1 MSTDMSYGVDV
12 LAFGAHP
19 DDVELFC
26 GGIMIRLADLGYTTG
41 VVDLT
46 RGELASHGTIE
57 EHARE
62 AEAASHVLGLTF
74 RENLGFPDGF
84 IFPWSGYE
92 APSEQA
98 KTSHLGRAV
107 EVLRRRLPE
116 IVLLPWIEERHPDHA
131 AAGVLITKAVFFA
144 GLRKF
149 GTEAPTERFV
159 PRQVLYYEM
168 RHRMGPTFIVDT
180 SNAWERKAQA
190 IACHASQV
198 TLRPGDQPTLIS
210 SPRAL
215 EAIEARDAYYGSM
228 IGARYG
234 EALKSLSTLGL
245 VDPVAH
251 FRANPYHEAHAFEA
265 RR

>member
-1 MSTDMSYGVDV
+1 
-12 LAFGAHP
+12 
-19 DDVELFC
+19 
-26 GGIMIRLADLGYTTG
+26 

-46 RGELASHGTIE
+46 RGELASHGTVE
-57 EHARE
+57 ERARE
-62 AEAASHVLGLTF
+62 AEAASRVLGLSF
-74 RENLGFPDGF
+74 RENLGLPDGF

-92 APSEQA
+92 APSEDA
-98 KTSHLGRAV
+98 KGSHLGRAV
-107 EVLRRRLPE
+107 EELRRRRPE

-131 AAGVLITKAVFFA
+131 AAGILLTKAVFFA

-149 GTEAPTERFV
+149 ETESPTERFV

-168 RHRMGPTFIVDT
+168 RHRMGATFIVDT

-198 TLRPGDQPTLIS
+198 TLRPDAPTLIS

-215 EAIEARDAYYGSM
+215 EAIQARDRYYGSM
-228 IGARYG
+228 IGVRYG
-234 EALKSLSTLGL
+234 EALKSLNTLGL

-251 FRANPYHEAHAFEA
+251 FRVNPCSEAHAFEA